1 MNPASSVGIVGA
13 TSLVGGPLTARL
25 AAGGRHVHAV
35 SRSPRPATAPRV
47 TWHAPGATD
56 LAGVEAWVAL
66 CPVWIV
72 PEWLPWL
79 ARAGCRRLVAVSS
92 MSVVAKAVSPDR
104 HERAVAARLAA
115 AEAEVTRVAT
125 AAGVGCVLLRPTMI
139 YDGVR
144 DGNVAAI
151 AAFIRRWGCFPLA
164 GPARGLRQPVHAEDV
179 AAACEA
185 ALVGSP
191 PDSCYALS
199 GRTPLPF
206 RDLVTRIFAS
216 LGVPPRMPC
225 LPPPLFRAALAAA
238 HACGLGRGVSAGMV
252 ARMNEDLSC
261 GHGPAARDLGF
272 RPREFTL
279 GGPQE
284 IGPS

>member
-1 MNPASSVGIVGA
+1 
-13 TSLVGGPLTARL
+13 
-25 AAGGRHVHAV
+25 
-35 SRSPRPATAPRV
+35 
-47 TWHAPGATD
+47 
-56 LAGVEAWVAL
+56 VEAWVTL

-72 PEWLPWL
+72 PQWLPWL

-92 MSVVAKAVSPDR
+92 MSVVAKAASPDR

-115 AEAEVTRVAT
+115 AEAEVTRVAA

-164 GPARGLRQPVHAEDV
+164 APARGLRQPVHAEDV

-185 ALVGSP
+185 AVTGSP
-191 PDSCYALS
+191 PEPCYALS

-206 RDLVTRIFAS
+206 RDLVARIFAW

-225 LPPPLFRAALAAA
+225 LPPPLFRAALAVA

-252 ARMNEDLSC
+252 ARMNDDLSC
-261 GHGPAARDLGF
+261 GHEPAARDLGF
-272 RPREFTL
+272 RPRDFTL
-279 GGPQE
+279 DRPQE